1 MTVPCALVA
10 GLEIRGGVTIDTQAL
25 RVFVDL
31 AEDLHFARTSARHNM
46 SSSTLSRLVRRL
58 EEEVGTPLFER
69 SNRHVA
75 LTEAGQEYLVFAR
88 ESLQR
93 WQLLR
98 KQLGEAATDPGGI
111 VSLYCSVTASYS
123 LLDTIMTQLRNDY
136 PRIEVKLHTGDQALS
151 VERLHAGTED
161 MVIAAQP
168 EQPTA
173 QLLFKSLARSQLL
186 CIGPK
191 ANSPVT
197 RQLQQLN
204 STGIAR
210 WHELPWIVAERGLSR
225 QRWQRLQREF
235 AAKPSV
241 YAQVTGH
248 EAIVSMVALGCGVA
262 LVPELVL
269 SSSPLSASIQVLA
282 DSQHSDANLAAA
294 LAPFDIGLCVL
305 KRRLQEPAVR
315 AVWDA
320 VQPLE

>member
-1 MTVPCALVA
+1 M
-10 GLEIRGGVTIDTQAL
+10 
-25 RVFVDL
+25 FVDL

-46 SSSTLSRLVRRL
+46 SSSTLSRLVKRL
-58 EEEVGTPLFER
+58 EDEVGTPLFER

-75 LTEAGQEYLVFAR
+75 LTEAGQQYLLFA
-88 ESLQR
+88 QG
-93 WQLLR
+93 LLR
-98 KQLGEAATDPGGI
+98 NWQILRQQLGEAAAEPAGT

-123 LLDTIMTQLRNDY
+123 LLTTMMTQLRNDY
-136 PRIEVKLHTGDQALS
+136 PRIEIKLHTGDQALS
-151 VERLHAGTED
+151 VERLHAGSED

-168 EQPTA
+168 GPPVQAA

-186 CIGPK
+186 LIGPRD
-191 ANSPVT
+191 NSPVA
-197 RQLQQLN
+197 RQLQQLGDGVT
-204 STGIAR
+204 SH

-225 QRWQRLQREF
+225 QRWQRWQRDF
-235 AAKPSV
+235 AGKPTV

-269 SSSPLSASIQVLA
+269 SSSPLSASIEVLA
-282 DSQHSDANLAAA
+282 DAQHSDESLAAA

-320 VQPLE
+320 VQPLNEAGDN